1 MKAQAHWTI
10 GGDFRIVDADD
21 EGAPLAE
28 LNLHE
33 PLKSM
38 ALDNPQV
45 VAETILTALVQT
57 PHPYANE
64 PLVES
69 DPA

>member
-1 MKAQAHWTI
+1 MKAKAHWTI
-10 GGDFRIVDADD
+10 AGDFRIVDDD
-21 EGAPLAE
+21 NDGAPLAV

-38 ALDNPQV
+38 ALDNPQE

-57 PHPYANE
+57 PHPYAE
-64 PLVES
+64 GLS
-69 DPA
+69 DD